1 MTCNTDGAKRTY
13 DGRQVLSH
21 DSGPVEVVCST
32 YDLHAM
38 VNGHH
43 ILHGVTFEAP
53 VGKVTAL
60 LGPSGCGKTTLLRV
74 LAGFLR
80 ASSGSVTIS
89 GATVDGSAFIPA
101 QHRHIGYVP
110 QDGGLFPHLDVAA
123 NVGFGVVRR
132 DRSKMVPQLLELVGL
147 TELAHRRPHELSG
160 GQQQRVA
167 LARSLAVRPVLVLL
181 DEPFSS
187 LDVSLR
193 AQVRTEV
200 LALLAESGTS
210 TILVTHD
217 QDEALACADHLLLM
231 RDGRIVQSGNPQQVF
246 REPVDAEVA
255 EFLNA
260 GVILPAR
267 RIDDETASSA
277 LGFFKIAPT
286 APSTQLNMES
296 GKIFIRQD
304 QIGLRGFGE
313 RVNSSSVTISA
324 QVESA
329 TYHGYWTAVRLRIIA
344 ASSSDYTEIE
354 IRVPEAATPLVGSQV
369 ELEVEGRVRWL
380 V

>member
-1 MTCNTDGAKRTY
+1 MTCNTNGAKRTY
-13 DGRQVLSH
+13 DSRQVLSH
-21 DSGPVEVVCST
+21 DSGPAEVVCST

-38 VNGHH
+38 VNVHH

-89 GATVDGSAFIPA
+89 GVTVDGPAFISAP
-101 QHRHIGYVP
+101 HRHIGYVP

-132 DRSKMVPQLLELVGL
+132 DRSRIVPQLLELVGL

-267 RIDDETASSA
+267 RVDDETASSA

-286 APSTQLNMES
+286 VPPAQLDMET

-304 QIGLRGFGE
+304 QIGLQGFGE
-313 RVNSSSVTISA
+313 GVNSSSVTISA
-324 QVESA
+324 QVESV

-354 IRVPEAATPLVGSQV
+354 LRVPEAATPLVGSQV